1 MTTVRSLDRLTRKLR
16 QPLSRLPLGA
26 GQRIKDL
33 LVSAVI
39 AFVLFAGLVLSPID
53 QLSWVVQ
60 SRLSTHEP
68 SGDIVFVSTDADITH
83 SAQPEGRTQLAAAL
97 RTLADRDVARVYIDL
112 AFPTRS
118 TEQADRELADAIAAL
133 GTRAILVDQLERK
146 VTSGD
151 RTLRTMPEIGGDA
164 QRVISR
170 DTSNWTGFTW
180 TRDYAHEVDGKRLPS
195 LAASLAGIEDLR
207 NGDFWIDYAIDSQDI
222 GHIELADILS
232 GRSSVS
238 VAGRIVVIGKEARI
252 TQIRT
257 RAPGNFVVPETYI
270 DIYGA
275 ETIKT
280 GQLEFVGGF
289 QALAFYFTLA
299 LLILLFIRAKTTR
312 RAAYLLLALS
322 LPLILYIGNLEG
334 FRAELSY
341 PTALL
346 TIFGM
351 LRSRSRWKDRLALV
365 DDETGLPKLRALEV
379 ELAHDTEA
387 RGHIVVARIHG
398 YEHVF
403 KTLPRIDRTKYTLK
417 LVERLQTTN
426 TDRILYAEGHHIAWH
441 TTEDDDEQLADHLEG
456 LRALFAAPIYVAGSS
471 IDVGIS
477 FGVATLDGDPAT
489 RLAAAVAAA
498 EESSEA
504 LQPIKIAESNSRFD
518 ELWDL
523 SLRARIDEAMEAGE
537 IFCVY
542 QPKIDTRSGM
552 MTGAEALVRWKDPV
566 RGFIPP
572 MNFIAQCEKAGRME
586 ALTEFVFRTACA
598 AGRLMHFRGRS
609 LTMSINVSA
618 TLLSDM
624 RVVGLMRNAL
634 HATGFDP
641 RFLILEVTETSRIGD
656 LQTAELVLSEL
667 KSMGARISIDDFGV
681 GETNFETF
689 FALPFDEVK
698 IDRLFVANMA
708 RSEKAKAIVSSIVE
722 MGREARI
729 GIVAEGAEDLETVKL
744 LTQMGCTHVQGYIL
758 AHPMSL
764 EEINEFSSLEEADS
778 AKA

>member
-118 TEQADRELADAIAAL
+118 TEQADRELASAIAAL
-133 GTRAILVDQLERK
+133 GARVILVDRLERK
-146 VTSGD
+146 FTEGD
-151 RTLRTMPEIGGDA
+151 RPLRTMPEIAGNA
-164 QRVISR
+164 RRVVSR
-170 DTSNWTGFTW
+170 DTSNWMGFTW
-180 TRDYAHEVDGKRLPS
+180 TRDFAHELDGKRLPS
-195 LAASLAGIEDLR
+195 FSASLAGVEDLR
-207 NGDFWIDYAIDSQDI
+207 SGSYQIDYALNSREITHLNIGDLFDSD
-222 GHIELADILS
+222 LAGQLD
-232 GRSSVS
+232 
-238 VAGRIVVIGKEARI
+238 AKVVVFGKEASLS
-252 TQIRT
+252 QMGART
-257 RAPGNFVVPETYI
+257 PGNFLVPQSYT

-275 ETIKT
+275 ETLKT
-280 GQLEFVGGF
+280 NPPILVGGF
-289 QALAFYFTLA
+289 RALLVYSFVILAIVLFIHSKRKRRLAYLTLAF
-299 LLILLFIRAKTTR
+299 
-312 RAAYLLLALS
+312 S
-322 LPLILYIGNLEG
+322 LPVILYVGNPQG
-334 FRAELSY
+334 IRAELSY
-341 PTALL
+341 PAAMMTMY
-346 TIFGM
+346 IV
-351 LRSRSRWKDRLALV
+351 LRSRSRWKDRLTLV
-365 DDETGLPKLRALEV
+365 DDETGLPKLRALEI
-379 ELAHDTEA
+379 ELSQDTHA
-387 RGHIVVARIHG
+387 RGHIVVSRIHG

-403 KTLPRIDRTKYTLK
+403 KTLPRVDRAKYLLK
-417 LVERLQTTN
+417 LVERLRTIN
-426 TDRILYAEGHHIAWH
+426 TDRVLYAEGHHIAWH
-441 TTEDDDEQLADHLEG
+441 SGEDDENQLTDHLDG
-456 LRALFAAPIYVAGSS
+456 MRALFAAPIYVSGSS

-477 FGVATLDGDPAT
+477 FGVARLDGDPSA

-504 LQPIKIAESNSRFD
+504 LEPIKIAESNSRFD

-523 SLRARIDEAMEAGE
+523 SLRARIDEAMAAGE

-542 QPKIDTRSGM
+542 QPKIDTRSGT

-586 ALTEFVFRTACA
+586 ALTEFVFRTACE

-618 TLLSDM
+618 TMLSDM
-624 RVVGLMRNAL
+624 KVVGLIRNAL

-656 LQTAELVLSEL
+656 LQTAELVLNEL
-667 KSMGARISIDDFGV
+667 KFMGARISIDDFGV

-708 RSEKAKAIVSSIVE
+708 KSKKARAIVSSIVK
-722 MGREARI
+722 MGKDARI
-729 GIVAEGAEDLETVKL
+729 GVVAEGAEDTETIRIL
-744 LTQMGCTHVQGYIL
+744 IEMGCTHVQGYVL
-758 AHPMSL
+758 ARPMNL
-764 EEINEFSSLEEADS
+764 EKLIEFNELKEISTA
-778 AKA
+778 